1 MRIQKHKTNNRSRQ
15 TNKKRILSTAFV
27 LTALLGST
35 PAFADGLDTAFYLAS
50 QHYAVLKRASIA
62 CGKPIQEHVEYKSRM
77 LSVLRRLPNV
87 DILSASQGIEQAYQT
102 DAHLGGLDCT
112 DTLLQRYKQ
121 VIDRGV
127 DRDLEFLADEVRKKQ

>member
-1 MRIQKHKTNNRSRQ
+1 MRINKQKTNGRLHL
-15 TNKKRILSTAFV
+15 TYKKYLSKATLAFA
-27 LTALLGST
+27 ALLGST

-62 CGKPIQEHVEYKSRM
+62 CDKPIQEHVDYKSRM
-77 LSVLRRLPNV
+77 LSVLSGLPNV

-112 DTLLQRYKQ
+112 DALLQRYKQ